1 MNKNRSLLHGPVF
14 DAAKCKLYG
23 SGPGLA
29 YHLLLLLDGQWPGGT
44 RPRIGFASS
53 RKLPTPASTPSS
65 AGRPAGPLRRRFFEK
80 GGELPRRAVLV
91 LAAAAAAAAAAP
103 ITSSAADAEE
113 AEQKALRMDRATDD
127 KNGMPRVGSTASRKR
142 VDRPLLEWA
151 NGRFDRSIVR
161 SFDRSIVR
169 SFVRSFEVAATI
181 DLRVVGPLSL
191 ARDAAAPQ
199 YAMHRHQRP
208 RQYRNAR

>member
-14 DAAKCKLYG
+14 DTAKCKLYG
-23 SGPGLA
+23 SGPGPA

-44 RPRIGFASS
+44 RPRIGFAAS
-53 RKLPTPASTPSS
+53 RKLQTPASAP
-65 AGRPAGPLRRRFFEK
+65 PGPLRRRFFEK

-91 LAAAAAAAAAAP
+91 LAAAAAAR
-103 ITSSAADAEE
+103 ITSSVVDAEE
-113 AEQKALRMDRATDD
+113 AEQKALRMDRPADD
-127 KNGMPRVGSTASRKR
+127 KNGMPCVGSTASRKR
-142 VDRPLLEWA
+142 VDRPHLEWA
-151 NGRFDRSIVR
+151 NG
-161 SFDRSIVR
+161 SFVR
-169 SFVRSFEVAATI
+169 SFVRSGGNDRLARRRTA
-181 DLRVVGPLSL
+181 LSL